1 MIPLTLPTDVVGMI
15 VAVTFGSL
23 VLVSLAIGWQ
33 LLRRVVL
40 DRCRQRVEAEA
51 RRHLAGLMGALFM
64 LGTAAEA
71 QLQAEVRRVPLE
83 IIAQV
88 LRSLRGKER
97 DALLAAVLA
106 TGRIVPLL
114 RALERGGL
122 VRRLGAL
129 RQLEAFDCPVVSE
142 ALLRLLERHAPQL
155 IHNSAALIL
164 ARQGVAVPAEL
175 LIRALRLDKV
185 RPALFHRAL
194 FREIALREAREIF
207 ELLVAVRAIPARAA
221 LIRALGHDVTLQAL
235 PTLEQWAGHP
245 EPQLRVAAAMAA
257 ARLRHPSTLPWIKR
271 LFADPVDSVRL
282 AAVVAFRQIAPPR
295 DAHELA
301 AFTAETQRHVFGAAA
316 EAAMAMRRG
325 TPPPRLVEVA
335 A

>member
-1 MIPLTLPTDVVGMI
+1 MIPLTFPDDVVGAI
-15 VAVTFGSL
+15 LFVTFGAL
-23 VLVSLAIGWQ
+23 ATVSLAIGWQ
-33 LLRRVVL
+33 LLRRVWL
-40 DRCRQRVEAEA
+40 DRRRQRVEAES
-51 RRHLAGLMGALFM
+51 RRHLAGLMGALFT
-64 LGTAAEA
+64 LGAGAES
-71 QLQAEVRRVPLE
+71 QLRAEVRRVPLE

-97 DALLAAVLA
+97 DTLLAAVLDS
-106 TGRIVPLL
+106 GRIDPLL
-114 RALERGGL
+114 KALERGGL

-129 RQLEAFDCPVVSE
+129 RQLEAFDCPVVSA
-142 ALLRLLERHAPQL
+142 ALLRQLERRGPQL
-155 IHNSAALIL
+155 IRNTAALIL
-164 ARQGVAVPAEL
+164 ARQGVSVPAPL
-175 LIRALRLDKV
+175 LVRALHLETV

-207 ELLVAVRAIPARAA
+207 ELLVEVRAMPVKAA

-235 PTLEQWAGHP
+235 PTLEQWAKHP

-271 LFADPVDSVRL
+271 LFIDPVANVRL
-282 AAVVAFRQIAPPR
+282 ASVVAFRQVAPPR
-295 DAHELA
+295 DAHELT
-301 AFTAETQRHVFGAAA
+301 AFTAEPERHVFGAAA

-325 TPPPRLVEVA
+325 TQPPRLVEVA

>member
-1 MIPLTLPTDVVGMI
+1 MLRLTLPTDVVGLI
-15 VAVTFGSL
+15 LAVTFGSL
-23 VLVSLAIGWQ
+23 ALVSLAIGWQ
-33 LLRRVVL
+33 LLRRMVL
-40 DRCRQRVEAEA
+40 DRRRQRVEAEA
-51 RRHLAGLMGALFM
+51 RRDLAGLMGALFM
-64 LGTAAEA
+64 LGAEA
-71 QLQAEVRRVPLE
+71 PAHLRAEVRRVPLE

-97 DALLAAVLA
+97 DALLEAVLE
-106 TGRIVPLL
+106 TGRIAPLL
-114 RALERGGL
+114 RGLERGGL

-129 RQLEAFDCPVVSE
+129 RQLEAFDCPVVAA
-142 ALLRLLERHAPQL
+142 ALLRQLERGGPQL
-155 IHNSAALIL
+155 VRNTAALIL

-175 LIRALRLDKV
+175 LVRALRLERV

-207 ELLVAVRAIPARAA
+207 ELLATVRAIPVKAA

-235 PTLEQWAGHP
+235 PTLEQWASHP
-245 EPQLRVAAAMAA
+245 APPLRVAAAMAA

-271 LFADPVDSVRL
+271 LFTDPVDNVRL
-282 AAVVAFRQIAPPR
+282 AAVVAFRQVAPTR
-295 DAHELA
+295 EAHELT
-301 AFTAETQRHVFGAAA
+301 AFTAETERHVFGAAA

-325 TPPPRLVEVA
+325 NPPPRLVEVA

>member
-23 VLVSLAIGWQ
+23 ALVSLAIGWQ
-33 LLRRVVL
+33 LLRRVVQ
-40 DRCRQRVEAEA
+40 DRRRQRVEAEA
-51 RRHLAGLMGALFM
+51 RRHLAGLMGALFT

-71 QLQAEVRRVPLE
+71 QLRAEVRRVPLE

-106 TGRIVPLL
+106 TGRIAPLL
-114 RALERGGL
+114 KALERGGL

-129 RQLEAFDCPVVSE
+129 RQLEAFDCPVVSD
-142 ALLRLLERHAPQL
+142 ALLRLLERRAPQL
-155 IHNSAALIL
+155 IRNSAALIL
-164 ARQGVAVPAEL
+164 ARQGVAVPADL
-175 LIRALRLDKV
+175 MIRALRLDKV

-245 EPQLRVAAAMAA
+245 EPRFRVAAAMAA

-271 LFADPVDSVRL
+271 LFTDPVDSVRL
-282 AAVVAFRQIAPPR
+282 AAVVAFRQIAPLR
-295 DAHELA
+295 DAHELT

-325 TPPPRLVEVA
+325 TPPPRLVEVVA
-335 A
+335 

>member
-1 MIPLTLPTDVVGMI
+1 MI
-15 VAVTFGSL
+15 VAATCGAVA
-23 VLVSLAIGWQ
+23 LVSLVIGWQ
-33 LLRRVVL
+33 LLRRMVL
-40 DRCRQRVEAEA
+40 DRRRRRVEAEA
-51 RRHLAGLMGALFM
+51 RRDLAGLMGALFT
-64 LGTAAEA
+64 LGANAPE
-71 QLQAEVRRVPLE
+71 QLRAEVLRSPLE

-97 DALLAAVLA
+97 DALLAAMLES
-106 TGRIVPLL
+106 GRIAPLL
-114 RALERGGL
+114 KALERGRL

-142 ALLRLLERHAPQL
+142 ALMRQLERRGPQL
-155 IHNSAALIL
+155 VRNSAALIL
-164 ARQGVAVPAEL
+164 ARQGVPIAPDL
-175 LIRALRLDKV
+175 LISALRLDKV

-207 ELLVAVRAIPARAA
+207 ELLVTVRSVPVKAA

-235 PTLEQWAGHP
+235 PTLEQWAAHP

-257 ARLRHPSTLPWIKR
+257 ARLRHPSTLPWIR
-271 LFADPVDSVRL
+271 QLFADPVANVRL
-282 AAVVAFRQIAPPR
+282 AAVVAFRQIAPLR

-301 AFTAETQRHVFGAAA
+301 VFTAETERHVFGAAA

>member
-1 MIPLTLPTDVVGMI
+1 MIPLTFPTDMVDATVV
-15 VAVTFGSL
+15 VTFGS
-23 VLVSLAIGWQ
+23 VAMVSVAIGWQ
-33 LLRRVVL
+33 LLRRMVL
-40 DRCRQRVEAEA
+40 DRRRQRVEAEA

-64 LGTAAEA
+64 LGP
-71 QLQAEVRRVPLE
+71 QAESQLHAEVNRVPLE

-106 TGRIVPLL
+106 SGRINPLL
-114 RALERGGL
+114 KGLESGGL

-129 RQLEAFDCPVVSE
+129 RQLEAFDCPVVTE
-142 ALLRLLERHAPQL
+142 ALLRQLDRGGPQL
-155 IHNSAALIL
+155 VRNSVALIL
-164 ARQGVAVPAEL
+164 ARQGVAIPADL
-175 LIRALRLDKV
+175 LIRALRLDSV

-207 ELLVAVRAIPARAA
+207 ELLVAVRTIPVKAA

-235 PTLEQWAGHP
+235 PTLEQWASHP
-245 EPQLRVAAAMAA
+245 APQLRVAAAMAA

-271 LFADPVDSVRL
+271 LFIDPVAAVRL
-282 AAVVAFRQIAPPR
+282 ASVVAFRQIAPLGE
-295 DAHELA
+295 AHELT
-301 AFTAETQRHVFGAAA
+301 AFTAEPERHVFGAAA
-316 EAAMAMRRG
+316 EAALAMSRG

>member
-1 MIPLTLPTDVVGMI
+1 M
-15 VAVTFGSL
+15 
-23 VLVSLAIGWQ
+23 
-33 LLRRVVL
+33 
-40 DRCRQRVEAEA
+40 
-51 RRHLAGLMGALFM
+51 
-64 LGTAAEA
+64 
-71 QLQAEVRRVPLE
+71 
-83 IIAQV
+83 
-88 LRSLRGKER
+88 
-97 DALLAAVLA
+97 
-106 TGRIVPLL
+106 
-114 RALERGGL
+114 
-122 VRRLGAL
+122 
-129 RQLEAFDCPVVSE
+129 
-142 ALLRLLERHAPQL
+142 
-155 IHNSAALIL
+155 
-164 ARQGVAVPAEL
+164 
-175 LIRALRLDKV
+175 
-185 RPALFHRAL
+185 
-194 FREIALREAREIF
+194 
-207 ELLVAVRAIPARAA
+207 
-221 LIRALGHDVTLQAL
+221 TLQAL